1 MEEKI
6 QLTTIYKKMAGRTK
20 KYKNEAEARA
30 AKLASNRISKQKQ
43 SKTQDLLTNKQK
55 LFAKFMPISA
65 SASEAARKAG
75 YSESSVGVS
84 AFENLRKPEIIKQ
97 IEKEE
102 KNLRQAFKDR
112 GLDEDYLAD
121 RFKDVIDYN
130 SKKIK
135 KFYGEGDNL
144 REVEEMR
151 DAKVVAKA
159 LVDVAKLAGSSLENV
174 SNNATVNVDSST
186 AWLAI
191 KSLVK
196 KLEKEQIR
204 LLRDSC
210 DALLCDDCEVVS

>member
-1 MEEKI
+1 MARP
-6 QLTTIYKKMAGRTK
+6 KKHMTQ
-20 KYKNEAEARA
+20 EEARA
-30 AKLASNRISKQKQ
+30 AKLASNKIHKK
-43 SKTQDLLTNKQK
+43 KHAKKENLLTQKQK
-55 LFAKFMPISA
+55 LFAKLLPISK
-65 SASEAARKAG
+65 SATDAARKAG
-75 YSESSVGVS
+75 YSEGNAGLMAS
-84 AFENLRKPEIIKQ
+84 ENLRKPMVIAQ

-174 SNNATVNVDSST
+174 SSNATVNVDSST

-210 DALLCDDCEVVS
+210 DALLSDDCQVVS

>member
-1 MEEKI
+1 MPP
-6 QLTTIYKKMAGRTK
+6 K
-20 KYKNEAEARA
+20 KYKTEAERKE
-30 AKLASNRISKQKQ
+30 AKRRSTRESVRKKRGTEKYLTKKQKRFAELFPISK
-43 SKTQDLLTNKQK
+43 SGTQ
-55 LFAKFMPISA
+55 
-65 SASEAARKAG
+65 AAIDAG
-75 YSESSVGVS
+75 YKPDNAGVI
-84 AFENLRKPEIIKQ
+84 ACLNLKKDNVIAQ
-97 IEKEE
+97 IAKEE
-102 KNLRQAFKDR
+102 KNLKQAFKDR
-112 GLDEDYLAD
+112 GLDEDYLAE

-144 REVEEMR
+144 KEVEEMR

-174 SNNATVNVDSST
+174 SNSATVNVDSST

-210 DALLCDDCEVVS
+210 DALLSDDCEVVS